1 MLQEKCAEASAG
13 LSLGP
18 CQLVGSPEVFAFTP
32 LCVALLQKILASLK
46 SHFKRAQQNKTLGG
60 GKNDNSPNSSSGSQI
75 PKHPCSPAPR
85 LVLLTC

>member
-32 LCVALLQKILASLK
+32 LCVALLQEILASLK
-46 SHFKRAQQNKTLGG
+46 SHF
-60 GKNDNSPNSSSGSQI
+60 
-75 PKHPCSPAPR
+75 
-85 LVLLTC
+85 